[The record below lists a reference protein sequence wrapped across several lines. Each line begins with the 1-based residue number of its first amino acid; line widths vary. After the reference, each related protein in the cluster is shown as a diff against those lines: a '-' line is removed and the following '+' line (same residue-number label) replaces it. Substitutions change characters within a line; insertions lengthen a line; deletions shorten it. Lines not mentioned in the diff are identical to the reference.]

1 MAESA
6 LHRIVTIRFFGKI
19 MLCLE
24 RPQTTFFG
32 SGPADINPRRANQWP
47 SRLGTHAVGPLSVP
61 PSSWPGLSR
70 PSMSLTQQERRACPA
85 PVYAFGFAPAQ
96 KLGAPKL
103 MSEGGKAGHDEPW
116 VEDERHNWTSRIG
129 SRRQAVLQ
137 CLSGSFA
144 VRCISAAMT
153 AASALVAALARIG
166 SS

>member
-1 MAESA
+1 MA
-6 LHRIVTIRFFGKI
+6 
-19 MLCLE
+19 
-24 RPQTTFFG
+24 
-32 SGPADINPRRANQWP
+32 
-47 SRLGTHAVGPLSVP
+47 
-61 PSSWPGLSR
+61 GL
-70 PSMSLTQQERRACPA
+70 A
-85 PVYAFGFAPAQ
+85 AFGFAPAQ

-144 VRCISAAMT
+144 VRSISAAMT